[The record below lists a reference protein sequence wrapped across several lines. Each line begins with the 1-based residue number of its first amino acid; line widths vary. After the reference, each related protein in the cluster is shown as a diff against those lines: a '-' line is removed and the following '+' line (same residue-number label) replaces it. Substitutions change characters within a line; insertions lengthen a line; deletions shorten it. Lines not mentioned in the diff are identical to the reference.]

1 MASGIQYDTHKP
13 NELRRLY
20 EPLGVL
26 HELTTKSATKPRSI
40 VSTRSQAISITQR
53 RRDFV
58 DAIAFL
64 GAYEK
69 ETEIAVAVEQR
80 PDGLIVRVAG
90 TGDIDGIVVP
100 FLNELLV
107 LLSTTLRRLK
117 DEINGDGKEVACD
130 FLADTALDFASKK
143 VYAHYM
149 KLLHHIAPVC
159 FADMEMGPTGT
170 QKKKKKKKKKRK
182 IRKSHSL
189 PCLSSYRVY

>member
-1 MASGIQYDTHKP
+1 MQKAMTSGTQYDTHKP
-13 NELRRLY
+13 KELRRLY

-26 HELTTKSATKPRSI
+26 HELSTKDETKPRSI
-40 VSTRSQAISITQR
+40 FSTSSQAISVTQR

-69 ETEIAVAVEQR
+69 ECEIAVAVEKR

-100 FLNELLV
+100 FLNDLLD
-107 LLSTTLRRLK
+107 LLSTTLRQRK
-117 DEINGDGKEVACD
+117 DEIQGCEKEISFD
-130 FLADTALDFASKK
+130 FLSDTALDFASKK
-143 VYAHYM
+143 VYSHYM

-159 FADMEMGPTGT
+159 FADMERGPNGM
-170 QKKKKKKKKKRK
+170 QKK
-182 IRKSHSL
+182 
-189 PCLSSYRVY
+189 